1 MTCPPDSGRQARVPS
16 VGEGLAATREPPP
29 PRPLELGP
37 LRPPHLVSPVA
48 VPLGRRGRTRHA
60 PGPRGPKPGARQGG
74 GGRARRG
81 TPAAAFRL
89 RPPKSF
95 SIRLLKDQLL
105 ICES

>member
-1 MTCPPDSGRQARVPS
+1 MPSRLRASGPRPLSGR
-16 VGEGLAATREPPP
+16 GLGGRTRAPA
-29 PRPLELGP
+29 PRPLELGL

-81 TPAAAFRL
+81 TPAAASVSGL
-89 RPPKSF
+89 QSL
-95 SIRLLKDQLL
+95 SQLDF
-105 ICES
+105 

>member
-1 MTCPPDSGRQARVPS
+1 MTCPPDSGRQAHVPS

-29 PRPLELGP
+29 PRPLELGL

-81 TPAAAFRL
+81 TPAAASVSGL
-89 RPPKSF
+89 QSL
-95 SIRLLKDQLL
+95 SQLDF
-105 ICES
+105 